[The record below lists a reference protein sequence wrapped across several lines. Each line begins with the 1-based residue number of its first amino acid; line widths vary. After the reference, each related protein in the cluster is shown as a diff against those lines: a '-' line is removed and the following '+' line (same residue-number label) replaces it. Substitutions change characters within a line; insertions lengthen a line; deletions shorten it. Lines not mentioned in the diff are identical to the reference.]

1 MSFTYCTPE
10 EAGISSK
17 HVMDFYRA
25 LEGYGLSTHSVILAR
40 GDRIFSEN
48 YYAPFTPDFKHRMYS
63 VSKTFVSMA
72 VGFCIQDGLISLDDP
87 MAKFFPEYLEGKAEE
102 YIPTTTIRELLKM
115 ETSMEY
121 GVNWFKTGCSDRTE
135 VYFRKTGDKLPNTM
149 FSYDSSGSYML
160 GVIVEKLTGMPF
172 LKYLQTKVLD
182 DIGFS
187 KDAYCIKA
195 PGGHSF
201 GDSGIMCTSRD
212 LLLFSRFILNGG
224 TYNGKRYLNAEYVK
238 DATTMKSCTND
249 FGFESNS
256 SWGYGYQIWGAPDG
270 GFAMHGMGNQISI
283 CDPKR
288 DFIFI
293 ITSDNQ
299 GHKYNYEQIFHAL
312 YLNVIMKL
320 NDGEA
325 LPPDGEAKSALD
337 EYLAGQKLFCLR
349 GASSS
354 PFGER
359 ICGKT
364 FDCGENPMGIKWFRL
379 DLEGDEGSFTYE
391 NAQGEKVMTFGFGH
405 NVFGKFP
412 ETGYSDL
419 TATIP
424 EEGNMYDAAF
434 SADWCE
440 EMKLRLRVQI
450 IDKYFGNLAILFG
463 FRDEN
468 AVTVKMVRAAEAFLR
483 EYDGIMI
490 ARARDEKVNE

>member
-1 MSFTYCTPE
+1 MNFTYCTPE

-17 HVMDFYRA
+17 NVIDFYRF

-40 GDRIFSEN
+40 GDKIFSEH
-48 YYAPFTPDFKHRMYS
+48 YFAPFTPDFKHRMYS

-72 VGFCIQDGLISLDDP
+72 VGFCVQDGLLSLDDP
-87 MAKFFPEYLEGKAEE
+87 MAKFFPEYLEGKDPEF
-102 YIPTTTIRELLKM
+102 IPPTTIRELLKM
-115 ETSMEY
+115 ETSMEN
-121 GVNWFKTGCSDRTE
+121 GVNWFRTGCSDRTE
-135 VYFRKTGDKLPNTM
+135 VYFRKAGDKLPNTQ

-201 GDSGIMCTSRD
+201 GDSGVMCTSRD
-212 LLLFSRFILNGG
+212 LLRFSRFLLN
-224 TYNGKRYLNAEYVK
+224 NGRVDGKQYLNEDYIK
-238 DATTMKSCTND
+238 EATTMSVSTGN
-249 FGFESNS
+249 FGFEAHDT
-256 SWGYGYQIWGAPDG
+256 WGYGYQIWGSPMG
-270 GFAMHGMGNQISI
+270 CYSMHGMGNQISL
-283 CDPKR
+283 CDPAH

-312 YLNVIMKL
+312 YLHIITKL
-320 NDGEA
+320 NDGEPLPADLEGETA
-325 LPPDGEAKSALD
+325 LT
-337 EYLAGQKLFCLR
+337 EYLKDKKLFCLR
-349 GASSS
+349 GARTS
-354 PFGER
+354 PFSES
-359 ICGKT
+359 INKKT
-364 FDCGENPMGIKWFRL
+364 FKCLENPMGIKWFRL
-379 DLEGDEGSFTYE
+379 ELEGDEGRFVYE
-391 NAQGEKVMTFGFGH
+391 NEQGEKTMPFGFGH
-405 NVFGKFP
+405 NVFEKFP
-412 ETGYSDL
+412 ETGYSDMI
-419 TATIP
+419 ATIP

-440 EMKLRLRVQI
+440 EKKLRLRVQI

-468 AVTVKMVRAAEAFLR
+468 WVTVKMVRASEAFLHK
-483 EYDGIMI
+483 YDGLMI
-490 ARARDEKVNE
+490 AKAIDVI